1 MGHGYFLYSIEMT
14 KVKHGELNAEDNGT
28 KQLNQHGRETT
39 YLYKIVGEIGRWDIC
54 NIQCFISS
62 FLSLH

>member
-39 YLYKIVGEIGRWDIC
+39 YLYKIVRENRQMGY
-54 NIQCFISS
+54 
-62 FLSLH
+62 L

>member
-1 MGHGYFLYSIEMT
+1 MDICFSIGTT

-39 YLYKIVGEIGRWDIC
+39 YLYKIVRENRQMGY
-54 NIQCFISS
+54 
-62 FLSLH
+62 L